1 MYMCV
6 YNIDTHT
13 ICVYKYITCKLI
25 ITNICSIYICNHRET
40 INPCAPWL
48 RHSGPLILIP
58 CLSGLFPFTVAMYR
72 QLGFPSCFLFDHLT
86 GATFWLFLW
95 NAFSTELGDSWSLA
109 KLAWQ
114 PPWASPWGEGW
125 VHLHCSSPLSAA
137 VTPASVSLLFSER
150 CRCFYSCVLSFT
162 RVFKSQAQKELG
174 VSLYTSESAP
184 SCYRLHSLSLSSVS
198 SDYRGACFTGLSK
211 GFWMTSHRSWACV
224 LFHYF
229 VFAQGANWYLHP
241 CVSLPID
248 AVIKMF

>member
-95 NAFSTELGDSWSLA
+95 NAFSTELGGLLKPCKARLAASLGLSLGRGVGAPPLLFPSVCGCYSCFCLSPFLGTVPVFLFLRAFIHPRLQISGTKGAGCVLVHFRVCPIVLPASLTVSFFREQWLQRRLFHWSFQRL
-109 KLAWQ
+109 LNDQ
-114 PPWASPWGEGW
+114 
-125 VHLHCSSPLSAA
+125 SPLVSMC
-137 VTPASVSLLFSER
+137 SVSLL
-150 CRCFYSCVLSFT
+150 CVCS
-162 RVFKSQAQKELG
+162 G
-174 VSLYTSESAP
+174 
-184 SCYRLHSLSLSSVS
+184 C
-198 SDYRGACFTGLSK
+198 
-211 GFWMTSHRSWACV
+211 
-224 LFHYF
+224 
-229 VFAQGANWYLHP
+229 
-241 CVSLPID
+241 
-248 AVIKMF
+248 